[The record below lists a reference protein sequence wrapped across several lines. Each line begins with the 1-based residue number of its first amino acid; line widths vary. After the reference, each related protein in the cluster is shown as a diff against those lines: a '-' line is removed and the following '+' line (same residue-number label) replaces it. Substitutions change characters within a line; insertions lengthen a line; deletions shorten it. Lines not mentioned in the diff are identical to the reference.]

1 MYGGMYED
9 WDGDHEDSGDGD
21 DWFCRV
27 LVVPSVYHFGHGEG
41 DNPEMPGLTMYN
53 VDTCEKF
60 CLQAGTGCIA
70 AFQGEDTCGE
80 HREEVPCNAPFDVA
94 HEGPE
99 NKTHMCECGKDI
111 PHLDM
116 CLDGYGEK
124 YGDKGTICPAGTMVD
139 GPSFHGM
146 MVRTIADLQ
155 PTQLQTLACPEGF
168 LGSVT
173 VMCGAGG
180 KLCPL
185 WNDCQPIPSEMCHSV
200 GAACFAPKIG
210 DAM

>member
-1 MYGGMYED
+1 
-9 WDGDHEDSGDGD
+9 
-21 DWFCRV
+21 
-27 LVVPSVYHFGHGEG
+27 
-41 DNPEMPGLTMYN
+41 
-53 VDTCEKF
+53 
-60 CLQAGTGCIA
+60 
-70 AFQGEDTCGE
+70 
-80 HREEVPCNAPFDVA
+80 
-94 HEGPE
+94 
-99 NKTHMCECGKDI
+99 
-111 PHLDM
+111 M